1 MKIPGLKIIGIL
13 AMKELRDGLRN
24 RWIAAAIIVL
34 GTLALVLSLLG
45 SAPTGSIKASA
56 MDITVISLASLSVYL
71 IPLIALML
79 SFDALV
85 GEFERGTMMLL
96 LTYPVK
102 RWQVIMGKFTGHVL
116 ILFIAIF
123 AGYGGAML
131 ILAFASEGSFAANLE
146 GWQAYV
152 SMMTSSLA
160 LGAIFIALGY
170 LISVLVKER
179 ATAAGAA
186 IGLWLVF
193 VVLYDLLLFGAL
205 IMDKNQV
212 ISQQLLSMLMLISP
226 TDTYRILNLSMFEG
240 VSQAAGIAGVAS
252 KAGLSN
258 GLLISVMLLWIAAPL
273 AATLLF
279 FQKREL

>member
-1 MKIPGLKIIGIL
+1 MKMLWIL

-45 SAPTGSIKASA
+45 SAPTGSVKASA
-56 MDITVISLASLSVYL
+56 MDISVISLASLSVYL

-96 LTYPVK
+96 LTYPVT
-102 RWQVIMGKFTGHVL
+102 RWQVIMGKFLGHVL

-123 AGYGGAML
+123 VGYGGAML
-131 ILAFASEGSFAANLE
+131 ILTLVSGTGMD

-152 SMMTSSLA
+152 SMMASSLA
-160 LGAIFIALGY
+160 LGTIFIALGY
-170 LISVLVKER
+170 LVSVLVKER
-179 ATAAGAA
+179 ATAAGSA
-186 IGLWLVF
+186 IGLWLIF
-193 VVLYDLLLFGAL
+193 VVLYDLLLFGVLLLDEGQL
-205 IMDKNQV
+205 IG
-212 ISQQLLSMLMLISP
+212 QQLFSMLMLVSP
-226 TDTYRILNLSMFEG
+226 TDTYRILNLSMFDG

-252 KAGLSN
+252 EAGMSN
-258 GLLISVMLLWIAAPL
+258 TLLISVMLLWVIAPL
-273 AATLLF
+273 AATLLV

>member
-1 MKIPGLKIIGIL
+1 MKMSSLTILRIL

-56 MDITVISLASLSVYL
+56 MDISVISLASLSVYL

-96 LTYPVK
+96 LTYPVT
-102 RWQVIMGKFTGHVL
+102 RWQVIMGKFLGHVL

-123 AGYGGAML
+123 TGYGGAML
-131 ILAFASEGSFAANLE
+131 IMTLLTDASMD
-146 GWQAYV
+146 GWQAYL
-152 SMMTSSLA
+152 SMMMSSWA

-170 LISVLVKER
+170 LLSVLVKER

-186 IGLWLVF
+186 IGLWLIF
-193 VVLYDLLLFGAL
+193 VVLYDLLLFGIL
-205 IMDKNQV
+205 LMDEGQL
-212 ISQQLLSMLMLISP
+212 ISQQLFSMLMLISP

-252 KAGLSN
+252 EAGMNST
-258 GLLISVMLLWIAAPL
+258 LLISVLLLWIIGPL
-273 AATLLF
+273 AATLF
-279 FQKREL
+279 VFQKREL

>member
-1 MKIPGLKIIGIL
+1 MRMSWFRLLGIL

-34 GTLALVLSLLG
+34 GTLALALSLLG
-45 SAPTGSIKASA
+45 SAPTGSVKVSA
-56 MDITVISLASLSVYL
+56 MDISVISLASLSVYL

-96 LTYPVK
+96 LTYPVT
-102 RWQVIMGKFTGHVL
+102 RWQVIMGKFLGHVL

-123 AGYGGAML
+123 SGYGGAML
-131 ILAFASEGSFAANLE
+131 IIIFTTDASLD

-152 SMMTSSLA
+152 AMMTSSLV

-170 LISVLVKER
+170 LISVTVKER

-186 IGLWLVF
+186 IGLWLIF
-193 VVLYDLLLFGAL
+193 VVLYDLLLFGVL
-205 IMDKNQV
+205 LMDKGQLVN
-212 ISQQLLSMLMLISP
+212 QQLFSVLMLISP
-226 TDTYRILNLSMFEG
+226 TDTYRIFNLSLFDG

-252 KAGLSN
+252 KAGIGSTQ
-258 GLLISVMLLWIAAPL
+258 LISVMLLWLVAPL
-273 AATLLF
+273 AATLML

>member
-1 MKIPGLKIIGIL
+1 MKMLWIL

-34 GTLALVLSLLG
+34 GTLALALSLLG
-45 SAPTGSIKASA
+45 SAPTGSVKASA
-56 MDITVISLASLSVYL
+56 MDISIISLASLSVYL

-96 LTYPVK
+96 LTYPVA
-102 RWQVIMGKFTGHVL
+102 RWQVIMGKFLGHVL

-131 ILAFASEGSFAANLE
+131 ILSLVNGSSMA

-152 SMMTSSLA
+152 SMMFSSLL
-160 LGAIFIALGY
+160 LGASFIALGY

-179 ATAAGAA
+179 ATAAGTA

-193 VVLYDLLLFGAL
+193 VVLYDLLLFGLLLVDDGQL
-205 IMDKNQV
+205 IG
-212 ISQQLLSMLMLISP
+212 QQLFSMLMLISP
-226 TDTYRILNLSMFEG
+226 TDTYRILNLSMFDG
-240 VSQAAGIAGVAS
+240 VSQAAGIAGIAS
-252 KAGLSN
+252 EAGLDAN
-258 GLLISVMLLWIAAPL
+258 LLISILLFWIVAPL
-273 AATLLF
+273 AATLLV
-279 FQKREL
+279 FQRREL